1 MKIEEIRNY
10 FKSNGSVINRRAFE
24 KKNGLYHRCISNIM
38 NKETTPD
45 EKTISLIIKGIENL
59 SKIN

>member
-1 MKIEEIRNY
+1 MGIEEIRKY
-10 FKSNGSVINRRAFE
+10 FSGNGSVINRRAFE

-38 NKETTPD
+38 NKSTTPD
-45 EKTISLIIKGIENL
+45 KETISLIIKGIENI